1 MRRAATLV
9 AEGRTLDAA
18 LKTSSD
24 SVHTRLRVIRATT
37 DDRSAYEVHHA
48 IRDAVHRT
56 GDLDRSFLLQ
66 IRQYRASPP
75 NVFDCQFDI
84 GSGNSVDVSR
94 ILAGLLA
101 FKLGFRNGRFDPR
114 QQSREIA

>member
-1 MRRAATLV
+1 MWVLASTWL
-9 AEGRTLDAA
+9 
-18 LKTSSD
+18 TSSETQ
-24 SVHTRLRVIRATT
+24 SVVRFQRLYPLT
-37 DDRSAYEVHHA
+37 DEVHHA
-48 IRDAVHRT
+48 TLDAVHRT
-56 GDLDRSFLLQ
+56 GDLDRSFLFQ

-84 GSGNSVDVSR
+84 GSGDSVDVSR